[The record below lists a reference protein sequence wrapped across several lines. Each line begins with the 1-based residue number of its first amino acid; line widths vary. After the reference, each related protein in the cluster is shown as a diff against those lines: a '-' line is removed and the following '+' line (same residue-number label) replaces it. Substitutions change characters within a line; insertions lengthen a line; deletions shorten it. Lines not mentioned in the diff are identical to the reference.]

1 MRVQMKGPVKLN
13 IFHKILLVIIILDP
27 LILVALFSLAMDDWI
42 LKKPLLN
49 EILGVIVI
57 FLFCPA
63 TGLVLFIAGCIHA
76 RYTNSRTINP
86 VTMALIAIFYGIL
99 MLSRYSYLFPF
110 LLITALLIILTR
122 RLWEVKPTKHN
133 RLQESAEG
141 SRVRIPPQG

>member
-1 MRVQMKGPVKLN
+1 MGDQVKLN

-27 LILVALFSLAMDDWI
+27 LILVALFSFAMDDWI

-49 EILGVIVI
+49 EILGVIAL

-63 TGLVLFIAGCIHA
+63 TGLVLFVAGCIHA

-86 VTMALIAIFYGIL
+86 ITMALIAIFYGIL

-110 LLITALLIILTR
+110 LLIAALLIILTR
-122 RLWEVKPTKHN
+122 RWWEVKPMEHN
-133 RLQESAEG
+133 RLQES
-141 SRVRIPPQG
+141 VQNPPDQIPPQS

>member
-1 MRVQMKGPVKLN
+1 MKLN
-13 IFHKILLVIIILDP
+13 IFHKLLLVIIILDP
-27 LILVALFSLAMDDWI
+27 LILVALFSFAMDDWI

-86 VTMALIAIFYGIL
+86 ITMALIAIFYGIL

-122 RLWEVKPTKHN
+122 RWWEVKPMEHN
-133 RLQESAEG
+133 RLQESAENPHG
-141 SRVRIPPQG
+141 RDPQGDMEI

>member
-1 MRVQMKGPVKLN
+1 MKLN
-13 IFHKILLVIIILDP
+13 IFHKLLLVIIILDP
-27 LILVALFSLAMDDWI
+27 LILVALFSFAMDDWI

-86 VTMALIAIFYGIL
+86 ITMALIAIFYGIL

-122 RLWEVKPTKHN
+122 RWWEVKPMEQE
-133 RLQESAEG
+133 RLQGSAENPHD
-141 SRVRIPPQG
+141 RTLP